1 MASPRGS
8 GTFNDPTIWN
18 FAIPFAAAALLV
30 AMLVD
35 TQLAF
40 LTGMITAL
48 FAGMLAPGGMQKAI
62 FAMGR
67 VPPRSMALD
76 VIASVSQ

>member
-1 MASPRGS
+1 MRVGFTFGESVAARMQAP
-8 GTFNDPTIWN
+8 FNDPTIWN

-40 LTGMITAL
+40 LTGIINAL
-48 FAGMLAPGGMQKAI
+48 
-62 FAMGR
+62 
-67 VPPRSMALD
+67 RSEAHKQSA
-76 VIASVSQ
+76 ASSDARQELRR